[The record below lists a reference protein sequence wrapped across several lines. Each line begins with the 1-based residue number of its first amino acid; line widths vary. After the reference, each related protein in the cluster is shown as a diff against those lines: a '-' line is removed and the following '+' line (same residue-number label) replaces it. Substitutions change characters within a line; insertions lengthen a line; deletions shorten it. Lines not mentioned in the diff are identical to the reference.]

1 MRRAAFAF
9 IFVTVFL
16 DMMALGVVI
25 PVLPKLVVDFVGGN
39 TSSAATIYG
48 LFGTIYALM
57 QFLFS
62 PLQGALSDHF
72 GRRPVV
78 LISNFGLGLASVLM
92 ALAPGLSWL
101 LAARIVAGVTSASI
115 ATAYAYIADVTPA
128 EQRSARFG
136 LLGAAFGIGFVLGPA
151 IGGITGSFSPR
162 LPFWIAAGFSLANA
176 LYGFFV
182 LPESL
187 QRELRAP
194 FALAK
199 ANPLGSMRLL
209 TSHRRVMGLAVV
221 NFLGKLAQAAMP
233 SVGVIY
239 MIHRYGWDEQTVGYT
254 MAGVGVATIIVQG
267 GMVKPIVARH
277 GVRTALIAGL
287 LFGTAGF
294 LVAALASSSLGFWLA
309 IPLIAV
315 GGLAGPTVQGLM
327 SARFDATE
335 QGQLQGANA
344 SITGIANFIGPGLF
358 SQAFAL
364 FTGIAANPQFPGAP
378 FLVAAALLG
387 AGAVLVVTG
396 SRKREAPHPTT

>member
-25 PVLPKLVVDFVGGN
+25 PVLPKLVVDFTGGD
-39 TSSAATIYG
+39 TTAAATIYG
-48 LFGTIYALM
+48 LFGTTYALM

-62 PLQGALSDHF
+62 PLQGALSDRF

-78 LISNFGLGLASVLM
+78 LISNFGLGLASILM
-92 ALAPGLSWL
+92 ALAPALSWL

-151 IGGITGSFSPR
+151 IGGVTGSLSPR
-162 LPFWIAAGFSLANA
+162 LPFWIAACFSLANA

-187 QRELRAP
+187 PCEQRTP
-194 FALAK
+194 FVIAK
-199 ANPLGSMRLL
+199 ANPLGSLRLL
-209 TSHRRVMGLAVV
+209 TSHFRVMRLAIV

-239 MIHRYGWDEQTVGYT
+239 MIHRYGWDERAIGYT
-254 MAGVGVATIIVQG
+254 MAGVGVATIVVQG
-267 GMVKPIVARH
+267 GMVKPVVVKFGEQA
-277 GVRTALIAGL
+277 ALIAGL
-287 LFGTAGF
+287 VFGAAGF
-294 LVAALASSSLGFWLA
+294 VVAALASSSIGFWLA
-309 IPLIAV
+309 IPLMAI

-344 SITGIANFIGPGLF
+344 SITAIANLIGPGLF

-364 FTGIAANPQFPGAP
+364 FVSNATMPSIPGAP
-378 FLVAAALLG
+378 FLVAAALL
-387 AGAVLVVTG
+387 AVGAVLVVTS
-396 SRKREAPHPTT
+396 SRPRENPRPAT